1 MQAARQQYTLQ
12 PAAALVK
19 PEVLTPMV
27 THDFSPKPPSRP
39 PLASLSWSFPHFF
52 SHRPYGQFHSLPKVT
67 HHCSSN
73 LPHWS
78 DLFVQWLL
86 FTFLLGAIFCFHHL
100 VPLRPILAH
109 PPMLHPHLYTRWCWV
124 NADNKHKDD
133 INTLLCSDP

>member
-1 MQAARQQYTLQ
+1 MTFRQN
-12 PAAALVK
+12 
-19 PEVLTPMV
+19 
-27 THDFSPKPPSRP
+27 RP
-39 PLASLSWSFPHFF
+39 RAPLLLLSLGLFLIFF
-52 SHRPYGQFHSLPKVT
+52 HRPYGQFHSLPKIT
-67 HHCSSN
+67 HLCSSN

-78 DLFVQWLL
+78 DLFVQWLP

-109 PPMLHPHLYTRWCWV
+109 PPMLHPLLYTRWCWV